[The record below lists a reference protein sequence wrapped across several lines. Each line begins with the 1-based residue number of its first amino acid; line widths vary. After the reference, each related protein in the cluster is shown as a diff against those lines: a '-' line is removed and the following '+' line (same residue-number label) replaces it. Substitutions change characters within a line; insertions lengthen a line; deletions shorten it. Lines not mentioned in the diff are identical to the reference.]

1 MKSLLKSAE
10 ALFQESKNNTSLL
23 ANASSFIMHSIKDLN
38 WVGFYLFE
46 NEYLVVGPFQGKPA
60 CVEIQVGNGV
70 CGKAFQLNQVL
81 NVKNVHL
88 FEGHIACDSD
98 SNSELVIPLVKNDI
112 KIGVLDI
119 DSPLYNRFDS
129 DLQNFFESFA
139 HLLLTYYKE
148 SWQNS
153 FTWYNIAVGKK
164 QALHLF
170 IPNLYP

>member
-1 MKSLLKSAE
+1 MRVLLSC
-10 ALFQESKNNTSLL
+10 
-23 ANASSFIMHSIKDLN
+23 I
-38 WVGFYLFE
+38 
-46 NEYLVVGPFQGKPA
+46 
-60 CVEIQVGNGV
+60 
-70 CGKAFQLNQVL
+70 QLNQVL

-119 DSPLYNRFDS
+119 DSPVYNRFDS

-148 SWQNS
+148 S
-153 FTWYNIAVGKK
+153 
-164 QALHLF
+164 
-170 IPNLYP
+170 

>member
-1 MKSLLKSAE
+1 MFIIFILYHILYIIFQIKKQKNQFISLPIEEGDFLIR
-10 ALFQESKNNTSLL
+10 L
-23 ANASSFIMHSIKDLN
+23 LN

-139 HLLLTYYKE
+139 HLLLTYYKD
-148 SWQNS
+148 S
-153 FTWYNIAVGKK
+153 
-164 QALHLF
+164 
-170 IPNLYP
+170 

>member
-1 MKSLLKSAE
+1 MFIIFILYHILYII
-10 ALFQESKNNTSLL
+10 FQIKKQKNQ
-23 ANASSFIMHSIKDLN
+23 FIPLPIEEGDFLIR
-38 WVGFYLFE
+38 L
-46 NEYLVVGPFQGKPA
+46 
-60 CVEIQVGNGV
+60 
-70 CGKAFQLNQVL
+70 LNQVL